1 MKLYFRIKLKNSNK
15 DIEIIDYELL
25 EIEVEKLINEVGKDF
40 LSIPISNNSDFI
52 RLELDVV
59 FEDVEMI
66 YKIIS
71 LIADMFPNSL
81 KFFQNMA
88 GNKRKKRENLIKAFI
103 TDNLTTLIKYDN
115 TTILE
120 LDKFFMLYYIIIAK
134 RDLTNIN
141 RNIVNKLNKIGINT
155 INFVPFVGKLELTDA
170 QFSIIKRKTI
180 NTDESTEE
188 KPNLLILDSNSLNV
202 QKLTENYTPYYIY
215 LYRQGAVSVKSCTH
229 EYYCIS
235 ITPTLEKKGFNLL
248 VDFSEEQENIKLIDI
263 YTRCKLFNDLCNSTK
278 ILSYKEI
285 LGILTNMYNTNI
297 ITSNSSLSSIK
308 YILNHIDKQ
317 NKEFWKLLS
326 IFIKGTNCQPKKC
339 REYCAYANT
348 CIHAETML
356 RTVHIKKDTIERI
369 DRNEKYVT
377 VEESREE
384 LKEVMVSAYNS
395 LENCTTDLELIIA
408 PPRCRKNRGNN

>member
-1 MKLYFRIKLKNSNK
+1 MILNFRLKLFVNDNYSC
-15 DIEIIDYELL
+15 IDYQLS
-25 EIEVEKLINEVGKDF
+25 EIEAEKLINEVGMDF
-40 LSIPISNNSDFI
+40 LSIHIPNNNDSI

-71 LIADMFPNSL
+71 LISDMFPNSL
-81 KFFQNMA
+81 KSFQDMA
-88 GNKRKKRENLIKAFI
+88 GNKRKKKENLIKAFI
-103 TDNLTTLIKYDN
+103 THNLTTFIKYDN
-115 TTILE
+115 TVILD
-120 LDKFFMLYYIIIAK
+120 LDKFFMLYYIIVAK
-134 RDLTNIN
+134 RDLTNVN

-170 QFSIIKRKTI
+170 QFSIIKRKAI
-180 NTDESTEE
+180 NIDESTEE

-215 LYRQGAVSVKSCTH
+215 LYRQEAVSVKSCIH

-235 ITPTLEKKGFNLL
+235 VTPTLEKGFNLL
-248 VDFSEEQENIKLIDI
+248 VDFSEEQKNIKLIDI

-297 ITSNSSLSSIK
+297 ITSNSSIASIK

-356 RTVHIKKDTIERI
+356 RTVHIKKDIIERI